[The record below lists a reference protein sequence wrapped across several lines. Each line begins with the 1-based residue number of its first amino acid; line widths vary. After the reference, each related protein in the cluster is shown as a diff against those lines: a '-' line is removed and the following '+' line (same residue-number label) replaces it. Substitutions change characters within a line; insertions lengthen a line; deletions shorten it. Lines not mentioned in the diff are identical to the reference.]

1 MTFENLSG
9 RQLGGYELRA
19 LLGVGG
25 MGAVYRGYQVA
36 LKREVAVK
44 VLSPQL
50 AEQPDYF
57 SRFTRE
63 AETAARLEH
72 ANIVPIY
79 DYGTHAGAAYVVMR
93 LLTGGTLA
101 ERINRH
107 AQKGQPLPSLG
118 EIARVLVQLAGA
130 LDYAHKRGIIHRDIK
145 PSNVMFDDQGTAF
158 VVDFGIAKL
167 LYATASMTGTG
178 MTLGTPTYMA
188 PEQWRA
194 EDLTPAADQY
204 ALGVMTYALV
214 TGRVP
219 FEAPTPYALM
229 HKHLNEEP
237 PPPTTLRPDLPPPV
251 AETITRALAKDPAAR
266 FPDVIAFAGAFQD
279 AVRGH
284 TGQVT
289 GFFTAPITPGALLQP
304 APPATPPPTDYVPPG
319 DVASAV
325 YAPPASHPV
334 TPQHIAPASTSTA
347 SRMRAAFGQRRTLG
361 LATLALVV
369 LVALGGAIVLL
380 GGGNGDSGTGSAGDR
395 AAQSAT
401 AIPSATHTAR
411 AIVILSSATATE
423 HASATPV
430 PPSATP
436 RATRTRF
443 PLVVS
448 TATRVP
454 TGTPAPTATDTATAT
469 ATATS
474 TGTPTATFTPT
485 HTLTP
490 TSTPDLE
497 QTAEALLSQRLT
509 QTAAAWTGTPTP
521 DLEQTAEA
529 LVIARLT
536 QTAAAWTD
544 TPTPSHTP
552 THTPTRTST
561 ATHTPTP
568 PPTATRVPPTPTA
581 QIPEECQRFLTP
593 RLIGHTQA
601 CVSDSEPNNIRAQ
614 PGSLDIVGQI
624 PPGGVFTILD
634 GPECTLSTVTVWYYV
649 GYNGMVGWTAE
660 GSKLTGT
667 YWLSPL
673 PCPRELD
680 TGDYSHLI
688 PPLDGS
694 VLEVTEAGSGLNAR
708 SAPNLDGRSLYLLEW
723 GDRVLWTGSTASAD
737 GYTWYEVKIYG
748 NRTAYIAYRPDWI
761 GPRDPSQTAPNIAIG
776 KTIRITPDG
785 DDTHLRDRPSVINS
799 REVQRLRTG
808 DTLTVIGG
816 PTYSEYF
823 LWWELRL
830 PDGRTGWA
838 VDVPAWWQVQ

>member
-93 LLTGGTLA
+93 LLTGGTLS
-101 ERINRH
+101 ERINRY
-107 AQKGQPLPSLG
+107 AQKGQSLPSLG
-118 EIARVLVQLAGA
+118 EIARVLVQLSGA

-251 AETITRALAKDPAAR
+251 AQAITRALAKEPAAR

-279 AVRGH
+279 AARGH

-289 GFFTAPITPGALLQP
+289 GFFTTPITPGTLPKP
-304 APPATPPPTDYVPPG
+304 ATPATPPPTDYIPPG
-319 DVASAV
+319 DVASAA
-325 YAPPASHPV
+325 YAPPASQPV
-334 TPQHIAPASTSTA
+334 TPQHVPPASTGTLN
-347 SRMRAAFGQRRTLG
+347 RMRTAFGQRRTLG

-369 LVALGGAIVLL
+369 LVALGGAIMLL
-380 GGGNGDSGTGSAGDR
+380 GGGNGDSGTGSADDR

-401 AIPSATHTAR
+401 ALATATNTAR
-411 AIVILSSATATE
+411 AIVILSSATPTE

-430 PPSATP
+430 PPST
-436 RATRTRF
+436 THTRF

-448 TATRVP
+448 TATASP
-454 TGTPAPTATDTATAT
+454 TNTHTPTVTTTATAS
-469 ATATS
+469 ATATLTS
-474 TGTPTATFTPT
+474 TLTSTPTVTPT
-485 HTLTP
+485 PTDTLTP
-490 TSTPDLE
+490 TRTPDLE
-497 QTAEALLSQRLT
+497 QTAEALLNMRLT
-509 QTAAAWTGTPTP
+509 QTAESWTDTPTP
-521 DLEQTAEA
+521 DLEQT
-529 LVIARLT
+529 VIARLT

-552 THTPTRTST
+552 SVTPTSTLTVTLTPTSIATRLPIMTSTPRVTATMIANRADILAYCAQKNVRPPAISSSDDVFIEWSWFAAQPEHIQDHLDHARYQVRLDGWILYDWQQYASEITVESGLYIVYWYYPVGRLSPGEHRIEFELTWDEPITDGYMQFGPGTGNVVETGDCTFTVTGEWGDTPTHTRTPTPPPTRTHTPTRTLLPSN
-561 ATHTPTP
+561 TPVP
-568 PPTATRVPPTPTA
+568 YLHVGGHARVYVEDEGLKLRSGPGTTYGILENLPRGTVVTLVGDPVNA
-581 QIPEECQRFLTP
+581 QGLR
-593 RLIGHTQA
+593 
-601 CVSDSEPNNIRAQ
+601 
-614 PGSLDIVGQI
+614 
-624 PPGGVFTILD
+624 
-634 GPECTLSTVTVWYYV
+634 WW
-649 GYNGMVGWTAE
+649 MV
-660 GSKLTGT
+660 
-667 YWLSPL
+667 LSPNGVTGYAVD
-673 PCPRELD
+673 RADNID
-680 TGDYSHLI
+680 TLI
-688 PPLDGS
+688 P
-694 VLEVTEAGSGLNAR
+694 
-708 SAPNLDGRSLYLLEW
+708 
-723 GDRVLWTGSTASAD
+723 
-737 GYTWYEVKIYG
+737 
-748 NRTAYIAYRPDWI
+748 
-761 GPRDPSQTAPNIAIG
+761 
-776 KTIRITPDG
+776 
-785 DDTHLRDRPSVINS
+785 
-799 REVQRLRTG
+799 
-808 DTLTVIGG
+808 
-816 PTYSEYF
+816 
-823 LWWELRL
+823 L
-830 PDGRTGWA
+830 PD
-838 VDVPAWWQVQ
+838 